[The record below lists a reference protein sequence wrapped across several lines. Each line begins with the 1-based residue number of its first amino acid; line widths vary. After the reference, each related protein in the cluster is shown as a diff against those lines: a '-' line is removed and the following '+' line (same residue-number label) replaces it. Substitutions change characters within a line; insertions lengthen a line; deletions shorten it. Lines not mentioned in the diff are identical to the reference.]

1 MGVAVGV
8 AAVVAAAVGDGV
20 AVLPVS
26 PNEGVFNV
34 GVGVK
39 VKDPGLD
46 WPGLAVPVLVGVG
59 VLKGMLRY
67 GLGETVT
74 GDGLGTAVAAEV
86 AAGVSVGVSVG
97 VAGRGMNGVGTSLAW
112 LAGPGEAYAGG
123 LLVGLLGAG
132 AGAEGQRLQVAA
144 Q

>member
-1 MGVAVGV
+1 M
-8 AAVVAAAVGDGV
+8 
-20 AVLPVS
+20 PVS
-26 PNEGVFNV
+26 PNEGVLDV

-46 WPGLAVPVLVGVG
+46 WPGLAVLVLVGVG
-59 VLKGMLRY
+59 VLRGVFRY
-67 GLGETVT
+67 GLGDTVV

-112 LAGPGEAYAGG
+112 LAGPGEAYAEG
-123 LLVGLLGAG
+123 LVTGLLGAG
-132 AGAEGQRLQVAA
+132 TGAEGQRLQVAA